1 MTNFPEQQRARFT
14 MRPSAATLCCRD
26 VVQAMWEY
34 LDGELEGRATVA
46 MKAHLDACRRCRER
60 HDTMRAFLGAVEKV
74 KDADCASGALRE
86 RVDQL
91 LRERG
96 LQS

>member
-1 MTNFPEQQRARFT
+1 
-14 MRPSAATLCCRD
+14 MRPTAATLGCRD
-26 VVQAMWEY
+26 VVRAMWEY
-34 LDGELEGRATVA
+34 LDGELDARTTLALKV
-46 MKAHLDACRRCRER
+46 HLDGCHRCRER
-60 HDTMRAFLGAVEKV
+60 HDTMRAFLGAVERV

-86 RVDQL
+86 RVDRL

>member
-14 MRPSAATLCCRD
+14 MRPLAATLSCCD
-26 VVQAMWEY
+26 VAQAMWEY
-34 LDGELEGRATVA
+34 LDGELEGRTTVA
-46 MKAHLDACRRCRER
+46 MKTHLDACRRCRER

-86 RVDQL
+86 RVDRL

>member
-1 MTNFPEQQRARFT
+1 
-14 MRPSAATLCCRD
+14 MRSTAATLGCRD
-26 VVQAMWEY
+26 VVRAMWEY
-34 LDGELEGRATVA
+34 LDGELDARTTLA
-46 MKAHLDACRRCRER
+46 MKAHLDGCHRCHER
-60 HDTMRAFLGAVEKV
+60 HDTMRAFLGAVERV

-86 RVDQL
+86 RVDRL